1 MERRPSVISK
11 INPANSETLSLSAS
25 QFRWRRQKTVEAV
38 KAIHCDSH
46 VYTSEKEQTK
56 STKDGLWTTLVTSA
70 ETGEMGE
77 YISNSK
83 KCMDSVVPGI
93 LNSKVKEYEK
103 SQENKIRSMRVLYES
118 GLLGKR
124 KYTSIRNSS
133 DVLNESGGKK
143 RKNQKAEIIPGVEV
157 PKILPYKNL
166 MSFLRTIDVGE
177 LRDLQTLATE
187 LSMESVPGVYRPLK
201 PYLLKL
207 ADLYMDLHKQI
218 PMLHWFHGEEGLFW
232 VAIGADGAPFG
243 KDDCATGK
251 LV

>member
-1 MERRPSVISK
+1 MLSQPQLFCLRRLNWLADKLSVSLLAGLIVL
-11 INPANSETLSLSAS
+11 ITDGLLSIFPGML
-25 QFRWRRQKTVEAV
+25 
-38 KAIHCDSH
+38 AI
-46 VYTSEKEQTK
+46 
-56 STKDGLWTTLVTSA
+56 KDGLWTTLITSA
-70 ETGEMGE
+70 ETGEMRE

-93 LNSKVKEYEK
+93 LNRKVKEYEK
-103 SQENKIRSMRVLYES
+103 SQANKIRSMRVLYES

-133 DVLNESGGKK
+133 DVLNESGGEKK
-143 RKNQKAEIIPGVEV
+143 KNQKAEIIPGVEV
-157 PKILPYKNL
+157 PNILPYKNL
-166 MSFLRTIDVGE
+166 MSFLKTIDVRE

-187 LSMESVPGVYRPLK
+187 LSTESVPGVYRPLK

-207 ADLYMDLHKQI
+207 ADLYMDLRKQI
-218 PMLHWFHGEEGLFW
+218 PMLHWFHGEQGLFW

>member
-1 MERRPSVISK
+1 MISK

-25 QFRWRRQKTVEAV
+25 QFRRRRQKTAEAE

-56 STKDGLWTTLVTSA
+56 SIKDGLWTTLITST
-70 ETGEMGE
+70 ETGEMRE

-93 LNSKVKEYEK
+93 LNGKVKEYEK
-103 SQENKIRSMRVLYES
+103 SQANKIRSMRVLYES
-118 GLLGKR
+118 GQLGKR

-133 DVLNESGGKK
+133 DVLNESGGEK

-166 MSFLRTIDVGE
+166 MSFLKTIDVGE
-177 LRDLQTLATE
+177 LRELQTLATE
-187 LSMESVPGVYRPLK
+187 LSTESVPGVYRPLK

-232 VAIGADGAPFG
+232 VVIGADGVTFG
-243 KDDCATGK
+243 KR
-251 LV
+251 

>member
-1 MERRPSVISK
+1 M
-11 INPANSETLSLSAS
+11 
-25 QFRWRRQKTVEAV
+25 
-38 KAIHCDSH
+38 KAIHFDSH

-56 STKDGLWTTLVTSA
+56 SIKDGLWTTLITPA
-70 ETGEMGE
+70 ETGEMRE

-93 LNSKVKEYEK
+93 LNRKVKEYEK
-103 SQENKIRSMRVLYES
+103 SQANKIRSMRVLYES
-118 GLLGKR
+118 RLLGKR

-143 RKNQKAEIIPGVEV
+143 RKNQKTEIIPGVEV

-166 MSFLRTIDVGE
+166 MSFLKTIDVGE

-187 LSMESVPGVYRPLK
+187 LSTESVPGVYRPLK

-207 ADLYMDLHKQI
+207 ANLYMDLHKQI

-232 VAIGADGAPFG
+232 VAIGADGAPLG

>member
-1 MERRPSVISK
+1 M
-11 INPANSETLSLSAS
+11 
-25 QFRWRRQKTVEAV
+25 

-56 STKDGLWTTLVTSA
+56 SIKDGLCTTLITPA
-70 ETGEMGE
+70 ETGEMRE

-93 LNSKVKEYEK
+93 LNRKVKEYEK
-103 SQENKIRSMRVLYES
+103 SQANKIRSMRVLYES
-118 GLLGKR
+118 RLLGKR

-143 RKNQKAEIIPGVEV
+143 RKNQKTEIIPGVEV

-166 MSFLRTIDVGE
+166 MSFLKTIDVGE

-187 LSMESVPGVYRPLK
+187 LSTESVPGVYRPLK

-207 ADLYMDLHKQI
+207 ANLYMDLHKQI

-232 VAIGADGAPFG
+232 VAIGADGAPLG

>member
-1 MERRPSVISK
+1 MI
-11 INPANSETLSLSAS
+11 
-25 QFRWRRQKTVEAV
+25 
-38 KAIHCDSH
+38 
-46 VYTSEKEQTK
+46 
-56 STKDGLWTTLVTSA
+56 TSA
-70 ETGEMGE
+70 ETGEMRE

-93 LNSKVKEYEK
+93 LNRKVKEYEK
-103 SQENKIRSMRVLYES
+103 SQANKIRSMRVLYES
-118 GLLGKR
+118 RLLGKR

-143 RKNQKAEIIPGVEV
+143 RKNQKTEIIPGVEV

-166 MSFLRTIDVGE
+166 MSFLKTIDVGE

-187 LSMESVPGVYRPLK
+187 LSTESVPGVYGPLK

-207 ADLYMDLHKQI
+207 ADLYMDLHRQI
-218 PMLHWFHGEEGLFW
+218 PVLHWFHGEEGLFW
-232 VAIGADGAPFG
+232 VAIGADGAPLG

>member
-1 MERRPSVISK
+1 M
-11 INPANSETLSLSAS
+11 
-25 QFRWRRQKTVEAV
+25 

-56 STKDGLWTTLVTSA
+56 SIKDGLWTTLITSA
-70 ETGEMGE
+70 ETGEMRE
-77 YISNSK
+77 YTSNSE

-93 LNSKVKEYEK
+93 LNRKVKEYEK
-103 SQENKIRSMRVLYES
+103 SQANKIRSMRVLYES
-118 GLLGKR
+118 RLLGKR

-143 RKNQKAEIIPGVEV
+143 RKNQKTEIIPGVEV

-166 MSFLRTIDVGE
+166 MSFLKTIDVGE
-177 LRDLQTLATE
+177 MRDLQTLATE
-187 LSMESVPGVYRPLK
+187 LSTESFPGVYRPLK

-207 ADLYMDLHKQI
+207 ANLYMDLHKQI

-232 VAIGADGAPFG
+232 VAIGADGAPLG

>member
-1 MERRPSVISK
+1 MISK

-25 QFRWRRQKTVEAV
+25 QFRRRRQKTVEAV

-56 STKDGLWTTLVTSA
+56 SIKDGLWTTLITSA
-70 ETGEMGE
+70 ETGEMRE

-93 LNSKVKEYEK
+93 LNRKVKEYEK
-103 SQENKIRSMRVLYES
+103 SQANKIRSMRVLYES
-118 GLLGKR
+118 GLLEKR

-166 MSFLRTIDVGE
+166 MSFLKTIDVGE

-187 LSMESVPGVYRPLK
+187 LSTESVPGVYRPLK

-207 ADLYMDLHKQI
+207 ANLYMDLHKQI

-232 VAIGADGAPFG
+232 VAIGADGAPLG

>member
-1 MERRPSVISK
+1 MI
-11 INPANSETLSLSAS
+11 
-25 QFRWRRQKTVEAV
+25 
-38 KAIHCDSH
+38 
-46 VYTSEKEQTK
+46 
-56 STKDGLWTTLVTSA
+56 TSA
-70 ETGEMGE
+70 ETGEMRE

-93 LNSKVKEYEK
+93 LNRKVKEYEK
-103 SQENKIRSMRVLYES
+103 SQANKIRSMRVLYES

-133 DVLNESGGKK
+133 DVLNESGGEK
-143 RKNQKAEIIPGVEV
+143 RKNQKTEIIPGVEV

-166 MSFLRTIDVGE
+166 MSFLKTIDVGE

-187 LSMESVPGVYRPLK
+187 LSTESVPGVYRPLR

-207 ADLYMDLHKQI
+207 ANLYMDLHKQI

-232 VAIGADGAPFG
+232 VAIGADGAPLG